1 VDEENGPTRERKKHA
16 GEFME
21 IRGLSRSSRHVQM
34 LDDQLGRAWKRNM
47 ISAEEY
53 SALKKYSLHWLAGG
67 LQGQMCSL
75 DPDRILAGNA
85 GAMSG
90 LARTERQAYHRQ
102 LYWQAHEWL
111 GTRPAYVADHVAC
124 YDTRLADVALS
135 LGYASRYRGREKVR
149 EILSDAGYRLGKF
162 WQAQR

>member
-1 VDEENGPTRERKKHA
+1 MDDEGPTRERKSQA
-16 GEFME
+16 DGFME
-21 IRGLSRSSRHVQM
+21 IRGYSRSSRRVQM

-75 DPDRILAGNA
+75 DPDRVLATHPG
-85 GAMSG
+85 GMSG
-90 LARTERQAYHRQ
+90 LAKTERQAHHRQ
-102 LYWQAHEWL
+102 LYWQAHERL
-111 GTRPAYVADHVAC
+111 GTRPAFVADHIAC
-124 YDTRLADVALS
+124 FDTSIGQVGLS
-135 LGYASRYRGREKVR
+135 LGYTSPYRGREKVK